1 MKFVIIR
8 LYNLNKEN
16 MRFKTKWDLLEH
28 LWKDRTYVRYVDK
41 LMSKDIVYMVDW
53 EYEYNDPYDEELKKY
68 EDEIEELRKENE
80 RLKKELAEISQQ
92 VQSTSSSSSE
102 LEEYKANCEY
112 WHNQFRKMKRG
123 YELVIEMT
131 YKEIIKHTKIE
142 KSEYIEQLWDAVM
155 EIIDNEFWHED

>member
-1 MKFVIIR
+1 
-8 LYNLNKEN
+8 

-41 LMSKDIVYMVDW
+41 LMLRDIVCMVDW
-53 EYEYNDPYDEELKKY
+53 EYEYNDPY
-68 EDEIEELRKENE
+68 EDEMEELRKENE
-80 RLKKELAEISQQ
+80 RLKKELAERPLQVQQQ
-92 VQSTSSSSSE
+92 VQSASSSE

-112 WHNQFRKMKRG
+112 WHNQFKKMKRG

-142 KSEYIEQLWDAVM
+142 KSEYIEQLWDAVR
-155 EIIDNEFWHED
+155 EVIDNEFGH

>member
-1 MKFVIIR
+1 
-8 LYNLNKEN
+8 

-41 LMSKDIVYMVDW
+41 LMLRDIVYMVDW
-53 EYEYNDPYDEELKKY
+53 EYEYNDPY
-68 EDEIEELRKENE
+68 EDEMEELRKENE
-80 RLKKELAEISQQ
+80 RLKKELAERPQQVQQQ
-92 VQSTSSSSSE
+92 VQSTSSSE

-112 WHNQFRKMKRG
+112 WHNQFKKMKRG

-142 KSEYIEQLWDAVM
+142 KSEYIEQLWDAVR
-155 EIIDNEFWHED
+155 EVIDNEFGHED

>member
-1 MKFVIIR
+1 M
-8 LYNLNKEN
+8 
-16 MRFKTKWDLLEH
+16 FKTKKELLEY
-28 LWKDRTYVRYVDK
+28 LWKKGNDNKLVDRLMVKGIVEKVDGWYI
-41 LMSKDIVYMVDW
+41 LH
-53 EYEYNDPYDEELKKY
+53 DPQQEEI
-68 EDEIEELRKENE
+68 D
-80 RLKKELAEISQQ
+80 RLKGRIGELEKKLEKGLANQ
-92 VQSTSSSSSE
+92 TTASSSE

-142 KSEYIEQLWDAVM
+142 KSEYIEQLWDAVR